1 MHHLTSDHWTIEK
14 LILRYLCGTIDHGI
28 LLHRQSP
35 LQLHG
40 YSTADNKDDFTSTN
54 AFILYLGRNP
64 VSWSSKKQRTVAQSS
79 TEAEYRSVNATAAKL
94 RWVSNLLD
102 ELDLSSTRAPVIYCD
117 NVGATNLYSN
127 PVFHSRMK
135 HDALDYHFIC
145 EQVQNDDLHVTHV
158 AFADQLANTLT
169 KPLPCTRFH

>member
-1 MHHLTSDHWTIEK
+1 MGFFSIVNRHFNYMATRTLTIRM
-14 LILRYLCGTIDHGI
+14 IL
-28 LLHRQSP
+28 P
-35 LQLHG
+35 LPTPSF
-40 YSTADNKDDFTSTN
+40 STLVANQF
-54 AFILYLGRNP
+54 LGVPR
-64 VSWSSKKQRTVAQSS
+64 RTVARSS
-79 TEAEYRSVNATAAKL
+79 TEAEYRSVTTMAAKL

-102 ELDLSSTRAPVIYCD
+102 ELGLSSTRAPVIYCD
-117 NVGATNLYSN
+117 NVDATNLYSN

-169 KPLPCTRFH
+169 KPLPYTRFH